1 MLSAR
6 VTWKHGVVNASNRSF
21 FEAAMAQRR
30 ASQPRVVAAIVADA
44 KMAARERGERAT
56 FRGRIDAL
64 SQVFRLAIECDG
76 FLGLCLYRVQARL
89 DALGMRFAANVVRRL
104 AVITAN
110 VSIGRTVLIQPGV
123 FLAHGDVII
132 DGLIDIGSGTVIM
145 PRVTIGLKDGP
156 LTGGMR
162 GPTIGKNVKIGTGAK
177 VLGPITLHDGAHV
190 GANAVVLAAVPAHA
204 TAVGIPATVISRAR

>member
-1 MLSAR
+1 
-6 VTWKHGVVNASNRSF
+6 
-21 FEAAMAQRR
+21 MAHRR
-30 ASQPRVVAAIVADA
+30 ASQPRFVAAIVADA

-64 SQVFRLAIECDG
+64 TQVLRLAVECDG
-76 FLGLCLYRVQARL
+76 FLGLFLYRAQARL
-89 DALGMRFAANVVRRL
+89 DALGMHFASNVVRRL

-110 VSIGRTVLIQPGV
+110 VSIGRTVLVQPGV

-132 DGLIDIGSGTVIM
+132 DGLVDIGAGTVIM

-162 GPTIGKNVKIGTGAK
+162 GPIIGKNVKIGTGAK
-177 VLGPITLHDGAHV
+177 ILGPITLHDGARV
-190 GANAVVLAAVPAHA
+190 GANAVVLADVPAHA
-204 TAVGIPATVISRAR
+204 TAVGVPATVVARMREPNSLT